1 MEVVSLIASKA
12 LNECSHPVQGQSLIF
27 SYLRCW
33 HLISKKFSLGSLAPE
48 CSRPLEALAEREQHR
63 RRERGPG
70 RPSLLPGCACWGDS
84 GVGWGRV
91 EWQGLCAASTAHLGA
106 ICALR
111 STALLRGARNTFR
124 PGGSNGFLLLKI
136 LCSLSISTE
145 FPLPFALQI
154 LLVKQSLCEFYQT
167 IPTYFV
173 VFFPARTLLWGCSK
187 GKFSY
192 SLQTDQNPWMLKLSN
207 SSIKVAWALENWE
220 FLQSLQTW
228 LKQGASSQSPILT
241 TY

>member
-12 LNECSHPVQGQSLIF
+12 LNECSHPATGAEPDFL
-27 SYLRCW
+27 YLRCW
-33 HLISKKFSLGSLAPE
+33 HLISKEFSLGSLAPE
-48 CSRPLEALAEREQHR
+48 CSRPLEALAREQHR
-63 RRERGPG
+63 RREESG
-70 RPSLLPGCACWGDS
+70 RPSLLQGCACWGDS

-91 EWQGLCAASTAHLGA
+91 GEGYVPQSTAHLGA
-106 ICALR
+106 ICAFR
-111 STALLRGARNTFR
+111 ITALLRGARNTFR

-173 VFFPARTLLWGCSK
+173 VFFLPGPAEAVAK
-187 GKFSY
+187 GKFF
-192 SLQTDQNPWMLKLSN
+192 LLMHQTDRTH
-207 SSIKVAWALENWE
+207 EC
-220 FLQSLQTW
+220 
-228 LKQGASSQSPILT
+228 
-241 TY
+241 